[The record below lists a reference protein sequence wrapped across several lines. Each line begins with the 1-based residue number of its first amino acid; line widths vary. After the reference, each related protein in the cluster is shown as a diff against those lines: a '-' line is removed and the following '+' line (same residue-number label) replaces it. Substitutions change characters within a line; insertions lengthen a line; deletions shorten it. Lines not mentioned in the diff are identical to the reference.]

1 MTHTLTQIARRLR
14 RDMTDAERRL
24 WSRLRAHQLGVH
36 FRRQVPLERYVLD
49 FVCFQARLVI
59 EVDGGQ
65 HAQSEADKLRDAW
78 LKEKGFRVLRF
89 WNNDVLGNTEGVL
102 VTIMQALGETPPP
115 QPSPVKGEGENRKPF
130 PVPGEG
136 ESRKPFP
143 AMGEGENGKPCPA
156 QGEGEDRKPSPA
168 KGEGVDWK
176 PSPFT
181 GEGWGGGAAH
191 EL

>member
-1 MTHTLTQIARRLR
+1 MTHTLTQAARKLR
-14 RDMTDAERRL
+14 RNMTDAERRL

-65 HAQSEADKLRDAW
+65 HADSDADKQRDAW
-78 LKEKGFRVLRF
+78 LMERGFRVLRF

-102 VTIMQALGETPPP
+102 EVVVRALGEAPPP
-115 QPSPVKGEGENRKPF
+115 QPSPVKGEGE
-130 PVPGEG
+130 
-136 ESRKPFP
+136 SRKP
-143 AMGEGENGKPCPA
+143 CRA
-156 QGEGEDRKPSPA
+156 QGVGEDRKPSPA

>member
-1 MTHTLTQIARRLR
+1 MTHTLTQAARKLR
-14 RDMTDAERRL
+14 RNMTDAERRL

-65 HAQSEADKLRDAW
+65 HADSDADKQRDAW
-78 LKEKGFRVLRF
+78 LKARGFRVLRF

-102 VTIMQALGETPPP
+102 EVVVRALGEAPLPPPP
-115 QPSPVKGEGENRKPF
+115 QPSPMEGEGVESLCSPVKGEGVESLCAAAE
-130 PVPGEG
+130 GEG
-136 ESRKPFP
+136 VDGLRS
-143 AMGEGENGKPCPA
+143 AV
-156 QGEGEDRKPSPA
+156 
-168 KGEGVDWK
+168 KGEAVDWK
-176 PSPFT
+176 PSPST